1 MSDLETTCPPSEN
14 KNDNEKNLMQD
25 PGEVTVQN
33 LQLKSTKSNEGNTVF
48 VSKDLIDLINN
59 GVAFVKDFLRN

>member
-1 MSDLETTCPPSEN
+1 MSDLETTCQPSEN

-25 PGEVTVQN
+25 QGEVTVQN

-48 VSKDLIDLINN
+48 VSKDLIDLVNN
-59 GVAFVKDFLRN
+59 GVAFVKDFLKS